1 MSSAQGAEVG
11 NLIEGLILWAEGR
24 ADVRAVALVGSWAR
38 GEAGPG
44 SDVDLVVLTTDPNAY
59 AGGKDWLGVFE
70 DARVEGTE
78 DWGALTSRRLV
89 YPSGLEVEVGVGEPS
104 WAATDPLDPGTAGL
118 LDKGMRPVY
127 DPDGLLDELAMAF
140 AEREQP

>member
-1 MSSAQGAEVG
+1 MSSAQGEEVG

-38 GEAGPG
+38 GEAGPA
-44 SDVDLVVLTTDPNAY
+44 SDVDLVVLTTDPNSY
-59 AGGKDWLGVFE
+59 AGGGDWLDAFE

-78 DWGALTSRRLV
+78 DWGALTARRLV
-89 YPSGLEVEVGVGEPS
+89 YPSGMEVEVGVGEPA
-104 WAATDPLDPGTAGL
+104 WAATDPLDQGTAEL
-118 LDKGMRPVY
+118 LGRGMRPVY
-127 DPDGLLDELAMAF
+127 DPDGLLGDLATAF